1 MDGFR
6 IDRLPDGGFVVGRMQ
21 ENGQMPLVL
30 ACTDLGEALN
40 YLRAKLDPRDGEA
53 VAKAA
58 ATEMPPPNPCA
69 KCGSRGM
76 ERYCPRPE
84 CGQAAD
90 YCTTSGASFCD
101 AAVIKCG
108 SCPRRVR

>member
-30 ACTDLGEALN
+30 ACTDH
-40 YLRAKLDPRDGEA
+40 GEA